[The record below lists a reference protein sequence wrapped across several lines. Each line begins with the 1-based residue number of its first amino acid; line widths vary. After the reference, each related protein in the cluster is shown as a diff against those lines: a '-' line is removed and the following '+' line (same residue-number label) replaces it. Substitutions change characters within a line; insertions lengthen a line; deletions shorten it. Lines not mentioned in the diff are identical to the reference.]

1 VGLAEVRGGH
11 RRSKA
16 SPDGIEWSCLLPTTS
31 SQDLRAWPN
40 ATAHPSARR
49 LGSYSRELSVG
60 RNRTAEEAEVTK
72 SKVKREPK
80 SDELEVV
87 LKVEPLEDV
96 VGVSFSIEMPRPRR
110 RSKQVAR

>member
-1 VGLAEVRGGH
+1 
-11 RRSKA
+11 
-16 SPDGIEWSCLLPTTS
+16 
-31 SQDLRAWPN
+31 
-40 ATAHPSARR
+40 
-49 LGSYSRELSVG
+49 
-60 RNRTAEEAEVTK
+60 VTK